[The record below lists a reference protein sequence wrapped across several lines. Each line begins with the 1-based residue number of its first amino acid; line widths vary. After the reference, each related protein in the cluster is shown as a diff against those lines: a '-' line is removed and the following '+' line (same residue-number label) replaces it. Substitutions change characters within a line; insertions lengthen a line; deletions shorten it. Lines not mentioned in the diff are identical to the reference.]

1 MDLKELVSVTENMTD
16 DCQRA
21 LLEALREILYRQKGP
36 AKLKQSHDLD
46 CIVQFG
52 LLDFDGDRYAI
63 PLQAKK
69 RIRKLY
75 TYLLRKYDVTLIV
88 DGDGSTS
95 EIPKG
100 SEFVYTIFANGEGKL
115 TLQFPDDEVTEL
127 LNLFGVNPCDNWQT
141 K

>member
-1 MDLKELVSVTENMTD
+1 MDLKELVSATENMTD

-36 AKLKQSHDLD
+36 AKLKQSNDLD

-63 PLQAKK
+63 PLPAKK
-69 RIRKLY
+69 KIRKLY
-75 TYLLRKYDVTLIV
+75 TYLLRKFDVELYFDE
-88 DGDGSTS
+88 DGKEKS
-95 EIPKG
+95 IPKG
-100 SEFVYTIFANGEGKL
+100 SEFVYTVFANGEGKL
-115 TLQFPDDEVTEL
+115 TLQFPDDEVTDL
-127 LNLFGVNPCDNWQT
+127 LNLFGTNPCDNWQT